1 MRQVAIGCIYLA
13 RSGRTED
20 DIQNLSRRKACQIVQ
35 DLLTFLHYPVPLARN
50 RAFHA
55 TNMSD
60 LVTRAWNGTPIARR
74 TTDGYVN
81 ATAMCKANGKRWS
94 DFRESDRCQRYLDA
108 LAETTGIPVFDLV
121 ESSRGQGG
129 GTFVHPD
136 LATEVAR
143 WIDDRFAVF
152 INVWFR
158 EEFERRASQVREVQP
173 VLPPAQTV
181 REAAEG
187 LVFIWDALETRG
199 LADDR
204 DRIEL
209 KRDLKVLHNALIH
222 TTTGYLPGTSSVLTE
237 KDRLPRFQGRA
248 VDIEAP
254 LSIVEFAAAY
264 LQQEA
269 SLIQKYDS
277 EMGRT
282 VAPMFRDRHGEEPMT
297 TTHLSV
303 KAEEARKR
311 GGLGLFGGAKNGFA
325 VTPKIYLPRDW
336 DLIIRALRTKGII
349 QPDRAA
355 ELLAECQQFRP
366 VEA

>member
-1 MRQVAIGCIYLA
+1 
-13 RSGRTED
+13 
-20 DIQNLSRRKACQIVQ
+20 
-35 DLLTFLHYPVPLARN
+35 
-50 RAFHA
+50 
-55 TNMSD
+55 MSD
-60 LVTRAWNGTPIARR
+60 LITRAWNGTPIARR

-81 ATAMCKANGKRWS
+81 ATAMAKANGKEW
-94 DFRESDRCQRYLDA
+94 FNYFKSDRASSYMEA
-108 LAETTGIPVFDLV
+108 L
-121 ESSRGQGG
+121 SRNLQ
-129 GTFVHPD
+129 
-136 LATEVAR
+136 TEVAGLYYAKPGEGTWIHPRLAVDFAR
-143 WIDDRFAVF
+143 WIEAGFAVWMDG
-152 INVWFR
+152 WFL
-158 EEFERRASQVREVQP
+158 EELDRVSQVREVQP

-366 VEA
+366 VEE